1 MMVGSILVL
10 VTKSFLVFLQ
20 VINIIII
27 IITIALIMILI
38 ILIEV
43 KKAMK
48 LKTDS
53 QKLDAMFALTYSLN
67 LMDCWMN
74 DNELYGED
82 EELEQ
87 VITLLGMTWKQ
98 LLQKSNEELGIDGEY
113 TRQGIEALLEKFEE
127 KVDECECINNS
138 FEWK

>member
-1 MMVGSILVL
+1 MIP
-10 VTKSFLVFLQ
+10 
-20 VINIIII
+20 
-27 IITIALIMILI
+27 IM
-38 ILIEV
+38 LIEV

-48 LKTDS
+48 LKTNS
-53 QKLDAMFALTYSLN
+53 QKFDAIFALTYFLN
-67 LMDCWMN
+67 LMDSWMN
-74 DNELYGED
+74 DNELSGEG

-87 VITLLGMTWKQ
+87 VITLLGQTWKQ

>member
-1 MMVGSILVL
+1 MMVFLIQVL

-20 VINIIII
+20 VFINTI
-27 IITIALIMILI
+27 IITITLVIPI

-43 KKAMK
+43 KKALK
-48 LKTDS
+48 LKTDA
-53 QKLDAMFALTYSLN
+53 QKFDALFALTYFLN

-74 DNELYGED
+74 DNELSGEG

-87 VITLLGMTWKQ
+87 VITLLGDTWKV

-127 KVDECECINNS
+127 KVDECECINSS
-138 FEWK
+138 FEWN

>member
-27 IITIALIMILI
+27 IITIALIMIPI

-138 FEWK
+138 FEWR